1 MTRLLLAALLVSL
14 PAFALDPFEIQV
26 YDGTA
31 NAAGAAALEVHL
43 NSNDRAHM
51 TLEPSYGV
59 TSWWEL
65 GAYVQGALLPDGS
78 LDYAG
83 AKLRSKFVT
92 PPGFDEH
99 FRFGINLEISLLPR
113 AFDASRWGAEVR
125 PIAAWESERWLFAIN
140 PDLSG
145 SPDSAPA
152 FEPGAMAKVKVAGL
166 ALGVEYFGAPSEREH
181 YLFGAVDVLSWEGIE
196 LNLAAGKGLTAASE
210 GAVFKA
216 IFGYTFGRR

>member
-65 GAYVQGALLPDGS
+65 GAYVQGALLSDGS

-99 FRFGINLEISLLPR
+99 FRFGINLEVSLLPR
-113 AFDASRWGAEVR
+113 AFDASRWKASAGCSR
-125 PIAAWESERWLFAIN
+125 SIPI
-140 PDLSG
+140 
-145 SPDSAPA
+145 
-152 FEPGAMAKVKVAGL
+152 
-166 ALGVEYFGAPSEREH
+166 
-181 YLFGAVDVLSWEGIE
+181 
-196 LNLAAGKGLTAASE
+196 
-210 GAVFKA
+210 
-216 IFGYTFGRR
+216 

>member
-1 MTRLLLAALLVSL
+1 MSDDPVRTRLRTQEGW
-14 PAFALDPFEIQV
+14 LDFQDYFVRLRCKPVI
-26 YDGTA
+26 
-31 NAAGAAALEVHL
+31 
-43 NSNDRAHM
+43 DR
-51 TLEPSYGV
+51 
-59 TSWWEL
+59 
-65 GAYVQGALLPDGS
+65 

-99 FRFGINLEISLLPR
+99 FRFGINLEVSLLPR

-196 LNLAAGKGLTAASE
+196 LNLAAGKGLTVVLIVGFGL
-210 GAVFKA
+210 GALYWGLVLWRGA
-216 IFGYTFGRR
+216 PGPATVTTAPGP